1 MRIKTASTH
10 PASCAATPACPTSPT
25 CRTRRMAAP
34 GEDPPPGEPGIELDR
49 IQAEYNSVRLHAAIG
64 YVTRRRARGPRRSD
78 PPGRRDGSPR
88 RGWTASHT
96 VGTPPRRESAITS
109 RPRLRISATSWLIKQ
124 THLSLL
130 SMNRQVRAVTGAA
143 GSPDILLCPT
153 AACHSNA
160 ISRTVAGTLPLS
172 AESAA
177 RPRPSAE
184 RESAA
189 PRITAPWRIP

>member
-1 MRIKTASTH
+1 
-10 PASCAATPACPTSPT
+10 
-25 CRTRRMAAP
+25 MAVP
-34 GEDPPPGEPGIELDR
+34 GEDPPPGESALELDR
-49 IQAEYNSVRLHAAIG
+49 IHAEYNSVRLHAAIS
-64 YVTRRRARGPRRSD
+64 YVTRRRARRPRRSD
-78 PPGRRDGSPR
+78 PPG
-88 RGWTASHT
+88 
-96 VGTPPRRESAITS
+96 PPRRLAQARLDRIAYRRNSTLKRTS
-109 RPRLRISATSWLIKQ
+109 DHEPPAAAYSATSWLIKQ

-130 SMNRQVRAVTGAA
+130 IMNRQVRAVTGAA
-143 GSPDILLCPT
+143 GSPDILLRPT

>member
-1 MRIKTASTH
+1 
-10 PASCAATPACPTSPT
+10 
-25 CRTRRMAAP
+25 MAAP
-34 GEDPPPGEPGIELDR
+34 GEDLPPGEPGIELDR
-49 IQAEYNSVRLHAAIG
+49 IQAEYNSVRQHAAIG
-64 YVTRRRARGPRRSD
+64 YVAPTTSTTAAAKRSARPAA
-78 PPGRRDGSPR
+78 
-88 RGWTASHT
+88 TA
-96 VGTPPRRESAITS
+96 

-130 SMNRQVRAVTGAA
+130 VMNRQVRAITGAA
-143 GSPDILLCPT
+143 DSPDILLRPT
-153 AACHSNA
+153 AARHSNA

-189 PRITAPWRIP
+189 PRITAPRRIP